1 MAAPPYNFAWWGEKN
16 DWATCTEN
24 HQKIKFARQGILDI
38 FHVLG
43 GGEEL
48 FMKP

>member
-1 MAAPPYNFAWWGEKN
+1 MAAPPYNFAWWEKN
-16 DWATCTEN
+16 PDWATCTEK
-24 HQKIKFARQGILDI
+24 HSKIKYARQRILDN